1 MMVQESLFGEERK
14 EIKGVEEMTNV
25 ELLSTV
31 LGVSEENL
39 SYGQLSDI
47 VTAPRAIKGV
57 GEKKSKQLF
66 AIAEITRRLMQTVDR
81 PEVVHGPEDAAH
93 FLMPKLRF
101 ETVEHFGVLILNTK
115 NHIIASPTISTGSLT
130 ASVVHPREVF
140 REILKYPAASVLLFH
155 NHPSGDPS
163 PSHEDIAVTHRLVK
177 AGKVLD
183 IPILDHVIV
192 GNNRFTSLKEK
203 GLLD

>member
-101 ETVEHFGVLILNTK
+101 ETVEHRK
-115 NHIIASPTISTGSLT
+115 P
-130 ASVVHPREVF
+130 
-140 REILKYPAASVLLFH
+140 H
-155 NHPSGDPS
+155 NQ
-163 PSHEDIAVTHRLVK
+163 HRL
-177 AGKVLD
+177 AY
-183 IPILDHVIV
+183 
-192 GNNRFTSLKEK
+192 
-203 GLLD
+203 GLCCASA